1 MQTDEGGLSAN
12 TRIPFADL
20 LSTFTGLLTLAD
32 LDATLRI
39 NLPAAERYALSMQSP
54 SGGFMGF
61 ALDQTADVE
70 YSFYGIA
77 TLALCEIL
85 R

>member
-1 MQTDEGGLSAN
+1 LTAN

-32 LDATLRI
+32 LNATSAV
-39 NLPAAERYALSMQSP
+39 NVAAIERYALAMQSP
-54 SGGFMGF
+54 RGGFFGF
-61 ALDQTADVE
+61 SLDQIADVE

-77 TLALCEIL
+77 SISLCRSL
-85 R
+85 S